1 MAQGLRE
8 LGADPMPTVKGKPM
22 QRLWWGT
29 FLALTLVACSSS
41 SAPQASPVKPTS
53 QLHITLEGAA
63 AKPLLAKQVSF
74 WPKVGEDRAVRLFY
88 QGATAVDTGQLLLE
102 LEVPPDGLSKRPDG
116 TAFQPGDSILITV
129 TVVDTTRFLFDFQ
142 PAGLQFNPANP
153 ARLKIEYVNAN
164 HDFNGDGV
172 IDARDVA
179 IEADSLGVWRRD
191 PPDTLWYRQFAIK
204 FGLPEELDANVLGFS
219 QYAVAW

>member
-1 MAQGLRE
+1 
-8 LGADPMPTVKGKPM
+8 M

-29 FLALTLVACSSS
+29 VLSLTVVACSSS
-41 SAPQASPVKPTS
+41 SAPKALAVKPGA
-53 QLHITLEGAA
+53 QLHISLESAA
-63 AKPLLAKQVSF
+63 AHPLLAKQASF
-74 WPKVGEDRAVRLFY
+74 WPKVGADRAVRLFY

-102 LEVPPDGLSKRPDG
+102 LEVPPDGLYKRPDG

-129 TVVDTTRFLFDFQ
+129 TVVDTTRFLFEFQ

-153 ARLKIEYVNAN
+153 ARLRVEYANAN

-191 PPDTLWYRQFAIK
+191 LPDTLWYKQFAIK
-204 FGLPEELDANVLGFS
+204 FGLPEELDADVLSFS

>member
-1 MAQGLRE
+1 
-8 LGADPMPTVKGKPM
+8 M

-29 FLALTLVACSSS
+29 CLTLTLAACSSS
-41 SAPQASPVKPTS
+41 SAPRAAAVKPTS
-53 QLHITLEGAA
+53 QLHITLEAA
-63 AKPLLAKQVSF
+63 TAKPLLAKQVSF

-102 LEVPPDGLSKRPDG
+102 LEVPLDGLYQRPDG
-116 TAFQPGDSILITV
+116 TAFQTGDSILITV

-153 ARLKIEYVNAN
+153 ARLRIEYAYAN

-172 IDARDVA
+172 IDARDFA

>member
-1 MAQGLRE
+1 
-8 LGADPMPTVKGKPM
+8 
-22 QRLWWGT
+22 
-29 FLALTLVACSSS
+29 
-41 SAPQASPVKPTS
+41 
-53 QLHITLEGAA
+53 
-63 AKPLLAKQVSF
+63 VSF

>member
-1 MAQGLRE
+1 
-8 LGADPMPTVKGKPM
+8 M
-22 QRLWWGT
+22 QRLWYET
-29 FLALTLVACSSS
+29 CLTLTLVACSSS
-41 SAPQASPVKPTS
+41 SAPKASAVKS
-53 QLHITLEGAA
+53 SAQIHVTLESGT
-63 AKPLLAKQVSF
+63 AKPLLAKQASF
-74 WPKVGEDRAVRLFY
+74 WPKVGVDRAVRLFY

-102 LEVPPDGLSKRPDG
+102 FEVPPDGLYKRPDG

-153 ARLKIEYVNAN
+153 ARLKVEFANAN
-164 HDFNGDGV
+164 HDFNSDGV
-172 IDARDVA
+172 IDARDFA

-191 PPDTLWYRQFAIK
+191 PPDTLWYRQYAIK
-204 FGLPEELDANVLGFS
+204 FGLPEEFDTDVLGFS

>member
-1 MAQGLRE
+1 
-8 LGADPMPTVKGKPM
+8 M

-29 FLALTLVACSSS
+29 CLTLTLVACSSS
-41 SAPQASPVKPTS
+41 SAPKASAVKSNS
-53 QLHITLEGAA
+53 QLHITLESRA
-63 AKPLLAKQVSF
+63 AKPLLAKQAGF
-74 WPKVGEDRAVRLFY
+74 WAKAGEDRAVRLFY

-102 LEVPPDGLSKRPDG
+102 LEVPPDGLYKRPDG
-116 TAFQPGDSILITV
+116 TAFQLGDSILITV

-142 PAGLQFNPANP
+142 PAGLQFNPVDP
-153 ARLKIEYVNAN
+153 ARIKLEFANAD

-172 IDARDVA
+172 IDARDFA

-204 FGLPEELDANVLGFS
+204 FGLPEEFDADVLSFS

>member
-1 MAQGLRE
+1 
-8 LGADPMPTVKGKPM
+8 MP
-22 QRLWWGT
+22 RLWWET
-29 FLALTLVACSSS
+29 FLTGTLVACSSS
-41 SAPQASPVKPTS
+41 SAPQASAVKPNS
-53 QLHITLEGAA
+53 QLHITLESPAA
-63 AKPLLAKQVSF
+63 HPLLAKQASF

-88 QGATAVDTGQLLLE
+88 QGATAVDTGPLLLE
-102 LEVPPDGLSKRPDG
+102 LEVPPDGLYKRPDG
-116 TAFQPGDSILITV
+116 TAFQSQDSILITV
-129 TVVDTTRFLFDFQ
+129 TVVDTTRLLFDFQ

-153 ARLKIEYVNAN
+153 ARLKLEYANAN

-204 FGLPEELDANVLGFS
+204 FGLPEELDADVLSFS